1 MKKIIG
7 IITICFSVMIT
18 APLLFADDI
27 SDVDSII
34 QTSMKDVLKVVKEPS
49 ASDKEKRTKLWKIV
63 QRTFDFEKITEFA
76 LGKFSAT
83 SKSKLGEYED
93 RRFSP
98 EQHAE
103 FETLFTQHL
112 GNTYLDRLE
121 FDGTDVKI
129 TVSTAVMMKPKKG
142 MNRAKINTIINDKI
156 LIDYL
161 MLKRNNMWRV
171 YDLKVEGRSLV
182 SAFRKEYKS
191 VLLKN
196 KPDYLMDLIKGKIKE
211 HEAAK
216 AKQAEA
222 KAAKSK

>member
-1 MKKIIG
+1 MKKITG
-7 IITICFSVMIT
+7 ILFICIYTMVI
-18 APLLFADDI
+18 APFAFADDI
-27 SDVDSII
+27 SDADSIL
-34 QTSMKDVLKVVKEPS
+34 QTAMTDVLTVVKEP
-49 ASDKEKRTKLWKIV
+49 ATSDKEKRTQLWDIV
-63 QRTFDFEKITEFA
+63 LKTFDFEKITVFA

-83 SKSKLGEYED
+83 SKSKLGEYQD
-93 RRFSP
+93 RRFST

-103 FETLFTQHL
+103 FEKLFTKHL

-121 FDGTDVKI
+121 FDNVDAKI
-129 TVSTAVMMKPKKG
+129 DVSTAVMMKPKKN
-142 MNRAKINTIINDKI
+142 MKRAKINTIINDKI

-161 MLKRNNMWRV
+161 MLKRDNQWRV

-196 KPDYLMDLIKGKIKE
+196 KPDYLIDLIKGKIAA

-216 AKQAEA
+216 AKKAEA
-222 KAAKSK
+222 KAKATK